1 MNTVTQAQ
9 RNELY
14 EAARWITEIDASGAI
29 IGGLDATASALAAN
43 RNVSFSRARA
53 AVARVARQKR
63 HPQERNVGGRPF
75 LSATEDNVK
84 VEIIMPASL
93 RDKLDRLAPNNRSAW
108 VRTQIEQAAE

>member
-14 EAARWITEIDASGAI
+14 EAARWITELDDEGQI
-29 IGGLDATASALAAN
+29 IGGLDATASALAAT
-43 RNVSFSRARA
+43 RNVSFNRARA

-63 HPQERNVGGRPF
+63 HPQERNVGGRPT

-84 VEIIMPASL
+84 VEIVMPRSL
-93 RDKLDRLAPNNRSAW
+93 AAKLDTIAPNGNRSAW
-108 VRTQIEQAAE
+108 IRAQIEQA